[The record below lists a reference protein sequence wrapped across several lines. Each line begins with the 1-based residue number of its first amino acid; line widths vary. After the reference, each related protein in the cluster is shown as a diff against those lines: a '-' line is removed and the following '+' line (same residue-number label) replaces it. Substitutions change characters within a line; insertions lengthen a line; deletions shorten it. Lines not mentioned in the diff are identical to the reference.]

1 MAEDTP
7 LKSSFELAMERLRQ
21 KDAAAGVVQ
30 RTLSDAEKA
39 AIADLRSLYE
49 SKLAEQQV
57 MLQSRLSQVFDPS
70 AREALEAEV
79 RGERERLTAERD
91 RRIEQIRAGQ
101 G

>member
-79 RGERERLTAERD
+79 RGERERVSAVRY
-91 RRIEQIRAGQ
+91 RRIVQIRAGQ

>member
-1 MAEDTP
+1 MADNAP

-30 RTLSDAEKA
+30 RTLTEAEKA

-49 SKLAEQQV
+49 SKIAEQQV

-79 RGERERLTAERD
+79 RAERERLTAERD
-91 RRIEQIRAGQ
+91 RRIDQIRAGQ
-101 G
+101 A

>member
-79 RGERERLTAERD
+79 RGERERPTAERD

>member
-1 MAEDTP
+1 MAENTP

-21 KDAAAGVVQ
+21 KDAAAGIVS
-30 RTLSDAEKA
+30 RTLTDAEKA

-57 MLQSRLSQVFDPS
+57 MLQSRLAQVFDPS

-79 RGERERLTAERD
+79 RGERERLTTERD
-91 RRIEQIRAGQ
+91 RRIEQVRAGQ
-101 G
+101 A